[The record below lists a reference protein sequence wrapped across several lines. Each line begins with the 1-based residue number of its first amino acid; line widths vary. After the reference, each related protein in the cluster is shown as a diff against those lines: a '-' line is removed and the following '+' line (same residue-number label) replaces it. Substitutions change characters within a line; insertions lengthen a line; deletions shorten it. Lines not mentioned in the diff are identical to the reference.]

1 MKTIG
6 DYKLTKFLGKGHY
19 GEVYLAQKGN
29 DPQLYAAKIIDKEK
43 IGNNTKYLDNEVK
56 FPKELEHPN
65 IEKLY
70 EILKDEN
77 NYYLIVEYCNGGTLS
92 ENMKKYKEI
101 HKEPFSIELIQNFM
115 RQIISAFCHI
125 HSKKIIHR
133 DIKLD
138 NILLSYENENDK
150 NNFDLMKAQ
159 VKIID
164 FGVSTKLNPDG
175 VFNTACGSPIH
186 MSPSILKKHGDPNA
200 EENIQGFNEKAD
212 IWSLGSI
219 FYQLLTGSYLFC
231 TYSMAE
237 LMKKVEEGNYVIPI
251 NKNFFNESISFLNCM
266 LQFNPDDRISVQ
278 NLAQHKFITQNV
290 KTFTKVNL
298 DKIFYKI
305 DKEGLHLNIK
315 NNRTICQLVNNDMT
329 NQQSLDGNSSKK
341 VPINRINTHEEKGFC
356 FSGDIYNFNRDK
368 NIIQNAGGIP
378 EELIATKIPEN
389 VKNINQPLK
398 KSYRIIDNVSPNKN
412 NVQNDL
418 KKIENEI
425 QKTMRLD
432 IENKKKKQK
441 LEEEKQ
447 KIEIEEKEKIS
458 VIDTNEKEKIRNYI
472 KGLLDEYKAAV
483 EYFNKNGLASQEQDA
498 KEKYIKIEENLKD
511 FDNGVKINYELLP
524 MPITPEYIYNST
536 AEQRN
541 DIFREIINKYKE
553 RKNDLHLNIKN
564 LILTYSRW
572 DKQSFDSVKN
582 NVMQKLESDKLRL
595 QKFQQIIDRIEDKY
609 NNKWIPAPEIS
620 KDLVMGSYEKISY
633 EGCYFKLRI
642 HLQKIN
648 YYNTNKIA
656 IRLNLKLSEN
666 RNFYGE
672 FKLLNYGDFE
682 EDIIWNL
689 NQNEWNNISNYFINF
704 DFYSDQQFKENM
716 KINLN
721 KLKDDLQIFS
731 KKPLPYVNQPTKAF
745 LNFDIKMELPQGKKI
760 IVNEMREK
768 INIKKNFPAFD
779 GKSPYTKEIP
789 SVFMKAK

>member
-1 MKTIG
+1 
-6 DYKLTKFLGKGHY
+6 
-19 GEVYLAQKGN
+19 
-29 DPQLYAAKIIDKEK
+29 
-43 IGNNTKYLDNEVK
+43 
-56 FPKELEHPN
+56 
-65 IEKLY
+65 
-70 EILKDEN
+70 
-77 NYYLIVEYCNGGTLS
+77 
-92 ENMKKYKEI
+92 
-101 HKEPFSIELIQNFM
+101 
-115 RQIISAFCHI
+115 
-125 HSKKIIHR
+125 
-133 DIKLD
+133 
-138 NILLSYENENDK
+138 
-150 NNFDLMKAQ
+150 
-159 VKIID
+159 
-164 FGVSTKLNPDG
+164 
-175 VFNTACGSPIH
+175 

-219 FYQLLTGSYLFC
+219 FYQLLTGSYLFY

-329 NQQSLDGNSSKK
+329 NQQSLDGNNSKN

-472 KGLLDEYKAAV
+472 KGLLDEYKAAI
-483 EYFNKNGLASQEQDA
+483 EYFNKNALASQEQDA

-642 HLQKIN
+642 HLRKIN

-731 KKPLPYVNQPTKAF
+731 KKPLPYVDQPTKAF

>member
-1 MKTIG
+1 
-6 DYKLTKFLGKGHY
+6 
-19 GEVYLAQKGN
+19 
-29 DPQLYAAKIIDKEK
+29 
-43 IGNNTKYLDNEVK
+43 
-56 FPKELEHPN
+56 
-65 IEKLY
+65 
-70 EILKDEN
+70 
-77 NYYLIVEYCNGGTLS
+77 
-92 ENMKKYKEI
+92 
-101 HKEPFSIELIQNFM
+101 
-115 RQIISAFCHI
+115 
-125 HSKKIIHR
+125 
-133 DIKLD
+133 
-138 NILLSYENENDK
+138 
-150 NNFDLMKAQ
+150 
-159 VKIID
+159 
-164 FGVSTKLNPDG
+164 
-175 VFNTACGSPIH
+175 
-186 MSPSILKKHGDPNA
+186 
-200 EENIQGFNEKAD
+200 
-212 IWSLGSI
+212 
-219 FYQLLTGSYLFC
+219 
-231 TYSMAE
+231 MAE

-329 NQQSLDGNSSKK
+329 NQQSLDGNNSKN

-368 NIIQNAGGIP
+368 NIIQCAGGIP

-483 EYFNKNGLASQEQDA
+483 EYFNKNGFASQEQDA

-536 AEQRN
+536 VEQRN

-553 RKNDLHLNIKN
+553 RKNDLHSNIKN

-572 DKQSFDSVKN
+572 DKQNFNLVKN

-745 LNFDIKMELPQGKKI
+745 LNFDIKMELPQGKKV